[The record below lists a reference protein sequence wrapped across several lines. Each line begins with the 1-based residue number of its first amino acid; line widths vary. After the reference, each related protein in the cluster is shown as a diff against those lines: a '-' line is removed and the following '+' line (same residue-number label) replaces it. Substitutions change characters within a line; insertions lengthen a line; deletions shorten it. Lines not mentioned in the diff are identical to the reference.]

1 MKKATLHHWIFVPQI
16 SQLIK
21 ALLSNYWNTH
31 MHGCMHTYTH
41 MHEHKCDGLNSR
53 EKTLLVVT
61 YGTSVVRLGHWGYS
75 HLCFINSPGSKI
87 YIFLTKKLK

>member
-1 MKKATLHHWIFVPQI
+1 
-16 SQLIK
+16 
-21 ALLSNYWNTH
+21 

-61 YGTSVVRLGHWGYS
+61 YGTSVVRLGH
-75 HLCFINSPGSKI
+75 
-87 YIFLTKKLK
+87 